1 MLFSET
7 GLPKKLSEYLE
18 EICSDE
24 ELKDAFYCSDVEILG
39 PESIKEL
46 MEDESL
52 WLEPGE
58 ANYEMKSFAISADGE
73 TWVILNDE
81 YIGHIDSEGGCGI
94 VARNV
99 DEFMNMLAVCK
110 ILFFSVQDLKDE
122 EGFRKYLAESLKE
135 FENPEV
141 YDRFIEK
148 HGFESDISKVYEI
161 AKLGHTVKPFFIIKA
176 IDEDYCDSHSLF
188 GLDDQDDLEE
198 LIKEIFCL

>member
-1 MLFSET
+1 M
-7 GLPKKLSEYLE
+7 
-18 EICSDE
+18 
-24 ELKDAFYCSDVEILG
+24 
-39 PESIKEL
+39 
-46 MEDESL
+46 
-52 WLEPGE
+52 
-58 ANYEMKSFAISADGE
+58 
-73 TWVILNDE
+73 
-81 YIGHIDSEGGCGI
+81 
-94 VARNV
+94 ARDV

-188 GLDDQDDLEE
+188 GLDDQDFFMDCGLDEYVE
-198 LIKEIFCL
+198 VYKTAEQFVKDQNRVKKR

>member
-18 EICSDE
+18 EICNDE
-24 ELKDAFYCSDVEILG
+24 EMKEAFCYSDVEILE
-39 PESIKEL
+39 PESIIEL

-58 ANYEMKSFAISADGE
+58 ANYEMKPFAISADGG
-73 TWVILNDE
+73 TWVVLNDE

-99 DEFMNMLAVCK
+99 DEFMNMVAVCK
-110 ILFFSVQDLKDE
+110 ILFFRVQDLKDE
-122 EGFRKYLAESLKE
+122 EGFREYIDESLEE

-176 IDEDYCDSHSLF
+176 IDDDYCDSHSLF
-188 GLDDQDDLEE
+188 GLDDQEDLEK
-198 LIKEIFCL
+198 LIKEIFS

>member
-24 ELKDAFYCSDVEILG
+24 ELKDAFSYSDVEVLG

-58 ANYEMKSFAISADGE
+58 ANYEMKPFAISADGG
-73 TWVILNDE
+73 TWVVLNDE

-99 DEFMNMLAVCK
+99 DEFMNMVAVCK
-110 ILFFSVQDLKDE
+110 ILFFGVRDLKDE
-122 EGFRKYLAESLKE
+122 EGFRKYLAESLEE
-135 FENPEV
+135 FDNPEV

-176 IDEDYCDSHSLF
+176 IDDDYCDSHSLF
-188 GLDDQDDLEE
+188 GLDDQEDLEN
-198 LIKEIFCL
+198 LIKEIFS